1 MKENMEKG
9 KPPWDLERKIQ
20 KQYITKAVKIYIFP
34 NPSSI
39 WFKYSCNI
47 SELWL
52 LFPLI
57 ILRNHPKEF
66 LFFCIKH
73 YKMHSEEVKFI

>member
-1 MKENMEKG
+1 MGLRAKN
-9 KPPWDLERKIQ
+9 
-20 KQYITKAVKIYIFP
+20 TKAIYHKSCKKKYIFP

-57 ILRNHPKEF
+57 ILRNRPKEF
-66 LFFCIKH
+66 LFFFFFCIKH